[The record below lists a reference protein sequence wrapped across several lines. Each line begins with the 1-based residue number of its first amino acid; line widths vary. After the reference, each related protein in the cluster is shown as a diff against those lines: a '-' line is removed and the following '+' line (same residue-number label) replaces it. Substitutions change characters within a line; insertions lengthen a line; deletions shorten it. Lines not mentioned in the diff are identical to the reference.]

1 MEVLDRR
8 YEAKIKKDGG
18 AVMAKKKRKLGCQS
32 TSQPPADAP
41 SWAVIAESTFVCVCV
56 CVCVCVGGWVG
67 GWYALC
73 VCGEVRQ
80 HSWPSPEL
88 LGTRTALL
96 SHPGGACLMVHMYA
110 FF

>member
-1 MEVLDRR
+1 MQL
-8 YEAKIKKDGG
+8 
-18 AVMAKKKRKLGCQS
+18 S
-32 TSQPPADAP
+32 TGVTTPDQ
-41 SWAVIAESTFVCVCV
+41 IGQCVC
-56 CVCVCVGGWVG
+56 GWVG